1 MSDSIDDAWRCFL
14 NFIGKMKSIENL
26 DEAFGLFLTFEE
38 RKAIADRYNIV
49 KELLK
54 EEKTQRVIAEDLQV
68 SIAKITRGSNSLKTI
83 SEKQKK
89 LLKKMMF

>member
-14 NFIGKMKSIENL
+14 SFIDNMKSIDKL
-26 DEAFGLFLTFEE
+26 DEAFSLFLTIEE
-38 RKAIADRYNIV
+38 RKAIANRYNIV
-49 KELLK
+49 KELLN
-54 EEKTQRVIAEDLQV
+54 EEKTQRVIAEELQV
-68 SIAKITRGSNSLKTI
+68 SIAKITRGSNSLKTM

>member
-14 NFIGKMKSIENL
+14 SFIDNMKSIDKL
-26 DEAFGLFLTFEE
+26 DEAFSLFLTIEE
-38 RKAIADRYNIV
+38 RKAIANRYKIV
-49 KELLK
+49 KELLN
-54 EEKTQRVIAEDLQV
+54 EEKTQRVIAEELQV
-68 SIAKITRGSNSLKTI
+68 SIAKITRGSNSLKTM